1 MKCER
6 CGYELINE
14 KQEIR
19 DFAGQIKDVKFTLRC
34 EHCGWESESNRS
46 NGGGYSSMSKKQV
59 KIEYMVAIGLAATCA
74 IIYIIG
80 LLLPYVKILNQP
92 QGNLFKLNLW
102 SACIGLICALCVLAC
117 TYKTSG
123 WGGAFFFVGC
133 FICNLQKVKFN
144 EEVEEFWGAM
154 ISGFEIDKAVGYY
167 MLLISSILGFV
178 CCIYFAIRK
187 EQLQK

>member
-14 KQEIR
+14 KQETR
-19 DFAGQIKDVKFTLRC
+19 DFAGQIKDVKFTLHC

-123 WGGAFFFVGC
+123 WAGAFFFVGC